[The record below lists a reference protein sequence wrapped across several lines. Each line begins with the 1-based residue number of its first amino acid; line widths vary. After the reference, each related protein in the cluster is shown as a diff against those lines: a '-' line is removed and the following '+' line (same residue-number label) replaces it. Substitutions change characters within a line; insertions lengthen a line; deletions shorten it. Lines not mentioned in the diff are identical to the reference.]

1 MNCGFK
7 ITSHLAA
14 IAVSTAMATLIWV
27 GICLSGCSG
36 KKQTEVKQPQCDL
49 PDTLRVATLYSPTSY
64 FLYRDEPMGYDYS
77 LLMQFA
83 SDKGIAVN
91 LTVASSLGKMIEMLD
106 SGKVDL
112 LAYEIP
118 VTAEYLEKIEPCGPE
133 FSTHQVLVQPK
144 KQSAGLI
151 NDATG
156 LVGKEVYV
164 EENSKYHYRLQ
175 NLNNELGGGINI
187 HVIDRDTL
195 ITEDLIEMV
204 SDGEIPLTVVDSDIA
219 RINKTYYR
227 DLDISLP
234 LSFPQKSR
242 WGVSHGCKWL
252 ADSIN
257 AWFEQETPKQ
267 RQAQLLKRYFELSK
281 DNGDTGVFNP
291 DFSKGTIS
299 PYDNLFKK
307 YAGEIGMDWR
317 LLAAQGYHESH
328 FDSTQVSWAGARGI
342 MQIMPRTAR
351 AYNLTPNRITNPEA
365 NISTATKIIRDL
377 DKSLSRKVADKEE
390 RRKFGIA
397 AYNSGL
403 AHVLDAIALAE
414 KYGKNPAVWYGNVE
428 AALLMKAN
436 PEYYTDPVCRAGY
449 FRGRQTVTYVKE
461 VMAFYDNAKK
471 KIAL

>member
-1 MNCGFK
+1 MKYRNSTQMTFAIIALTLFGLSWGYGCKEK
-7 ITSHLAA
+7 IQTTQSESSH
-14 IAVSTAMATLIWV
+14 
-27 GICLSGCSG
+27 
-36 KKQTEVKQPQCDL
+36 QL

-83 SDKGIAVN
+83 ADKGIAVN

-106 SGKVDL
+106 SGAVDL

-133 FSTHQVLVQPK
+133 FMTHQVLVQPK
-144 KQSAGLI
+144 QHGGKSI
-151 NDATG
+151 NDATE
-156 LVGKEVYV
+156 LVGKDVYV
-164 EENSKYHYRLQ
+164 ESNSKYQYRLQ

-187 HVIDRDTL
+187 HVINRDTL

-242 WGVSHGCKWL
+242 WGVQLDHKWL

-257 AWFEQETPKQ
+257 AWFAQETPKQ
-267 RQAQLLKRYFELSK
+267 RQAQLLKRYFERSK
-281 DNGDTGVFNP
+281 DNGSSGMFNL
-291 DFSKGTIS
+291 DFSKGSIS
-299 PYDNLFKK
+299 PYDDLFRK
-307 YAGEIGMDWR
+307 YGNEAGLDWR

-351 AYNLTPNRITNPEA
+351 AYNLPLSRITNPEA
-365 NISTATKIIRDL
+365 NISTAAKIMQDL
-377 DKSLSRKVADKEE
+377 DKSLSRKVTDKEE
-390 RRKFGIA
+390 RRKFVVA
-397 AYNSGL
+397 AYNAGL
-403 AHVLDAIALAE
+403 AHILDAIALAE
-414 KYGKNPAVWYGNVE
+414 KYGRNPAIWDGNVE
-428 AALLMKAN
+428 TTLQMKAN

-461 VMAFYDNAKK
+461 VMVFYNEAKK